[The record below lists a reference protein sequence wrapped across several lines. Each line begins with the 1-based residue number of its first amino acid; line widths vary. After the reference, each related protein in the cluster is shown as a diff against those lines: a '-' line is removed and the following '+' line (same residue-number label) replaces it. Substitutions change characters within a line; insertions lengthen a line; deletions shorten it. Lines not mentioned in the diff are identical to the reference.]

1 MFEMVLF
8 AGEVKKNIEN
18 DEILLFTCSSL
29 NYDKLVLQLFCLIIS
44 RLLMTLVTGF
54 LLQSIW
60 LVPNIINHYLSLS
73 CFGMTLLLLTY
84 SLTMASSVWVS
95 IFLFKACSWFIGPIY
110 LAVFRMFISVLTR
123 VVNNM
128 IFWDSYLSF

>member
-29 NYDKLVLQLFCLIIS
+29 NYDTLVLQLFCLIIS
-44 RLLMTLVTGF
+44 RRLMTPVTGF

-84 SLTMASSVWVS
+84 FLTMASSVWVS
-95 IFLFKACSWFIGPIY
+95 VFLFKACSWFIGPIY
-110 LAVFRMFISVLTR
+110 LAVFRVFISVLTR